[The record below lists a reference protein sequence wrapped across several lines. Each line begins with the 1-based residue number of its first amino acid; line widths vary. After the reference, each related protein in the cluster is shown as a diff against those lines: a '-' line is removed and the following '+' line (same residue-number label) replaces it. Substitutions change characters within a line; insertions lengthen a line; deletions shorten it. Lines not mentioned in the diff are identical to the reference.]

1 MSSEVNNKLDRP
13 TRFPT
18 QTREAQANDSD
29 LGDWQTMETTQTYS
43 RKDKLENLF
52 SVSVL
57 LAMALLPV
65 LEIVGRKFFGRGIPG
80 SIPLVEHLTLWIAFL
95 GAMLAA
101 RSDRMLALSTV
112 SFLPEAAR
120 HPVRIFTGA
129 VGAGV
134 AAWLAWASFDLVR
147 FEYEA
152 PTFVA
157 LGIPV
162 WTAMCIMPAALA
174 LIAFRLIWHASDR
187 GWGRL
192 LAGFGL
198 ALPIGLGFAP
208 SIQDVGLVLPIAI
221 TIVLATLLGM
231 PIFAA
236 IGGLALLFFWNDA
249 VPVAAVPVEVYR
261 LTAHPM
267 LPAIPLFT
275 FGGYILSEGGA
286 SRRLVKLFSALVGWI
301 PGGLAIMTTFVLAFF
316 TPLTGASGV
325 TILSMGGLLLPVMRR
340 ARYPERFSVGLVT
353 VSGSIGLLL
362 PLSLPVILYAVTAKV
377 SVADLFLGALLPG
390 VLLILLVAAWGV
402 RQGLV
407 SGIER
412 QPFDLRKAAAALWE
426 AKWELLLPV
435 VILVGIIGGITTWVE
450 ASAITVIYA
459 FVVECFVYKDLS
471 VRKDTLRIAIES
483 ATLVGGFLIILG
495 MALGFT
501 NYLIQAEIPMQAL
514 AWVQSNIESP
524 LVFLLALNILLLIV
538 GGLMDIY
545 SAIFVI
551 VPLITPIA
559 AAYGVNPVHLG
570 IIFLANLELGYLTP
584 PMGENLFLSSF
595 RFNQPLTT
603 VFRSIVPFWL
613 ILMAGVLVITY
624 FPPMTLILVEV
635 FSGRP

>member
-1 MSSEVNNKLDRP
+1 M
-13 TRFPT
+13 
-18 QTREAQANDSD
+18 
-29 LGDWQTMETTQTYS
+29 
-43 RKDKLENLF
+43 
-52 SVSVL
+52 
-57 LAMALLPV
+57 
-65 LEIVGRKFFGRGIPG
+65 
-80 SIPLVEHLTLWIAFL
+80 
-95 GAMLAA
+95 
-101 RSDRMLALSTV
+101 
-112 SFLPEAAR
+112 
-120 HPVRIFTGA
+120 
-129 VGAGV
+129 
-134 AAWLAWASFDLVR
+134 
-147 FEYEA
+147 
-152 PTFVA
+152 
-157 LGIPV
+157 
-162 WTAMCIMPAALA
+162 
-174 LIAFRLIWHASDR
+174 
-187 GWGRL
+187 
-192 LAGFGL
+192 
-198 ALPIGLGFAP
+198 
-208 SIQDVGLVLPIAI
+208 
-221 TIVLATLLGM
+221 
-231 PIFAA
+231 
-236 IGGLALLFFWNDA
+236 
-249 VPVAAVPVEVYR
+249 
-261 LTAHPM
+261 
-267 LPAIPLFT
+267 
-275 FGGYILSEGGA
+275 
-286 SRRLVKLFSALVGWI
+286 
-301 PGGLAIMTTFVLAFF
+301 
-316 TPLTGASGV
+316 
-325 TILSMGGLLLPVMRR
+325 
-340 ARYPERFSVGLVT
+340 GLVT

-377 SVADLFLGALLPG
+377 SVADLFLGALVPG

-412 QPFDLRKAAAALWE
+412 QPFDLRRAAAALWE

-435 VILVGIIGGITTWVE
+435 VILVGIIGGFTTWVE

-624 FPPMTLILVEV
+624 FPPMTLTLVNLLA
-635 FSGRP
+635 R

>member
-1 MSSEVNNKLDRP
+1 MLH
-13 TRFPT
+13 RFLRGV
-18 QTREAQANDSD
+18 QTD
-29 LGDWQTMETTQTYS
+29 T
-43 RKDKLENLF
+43 
-52 SVSVL
+52 V
-57 LAMALLPV
+57 
-65 LEIVGRKFFGRGIPG
+65 PG
-80 SIPLVEHLTLWIAFL
+80 SVPLVEHLTLWIAFL
-95 GAMLAA
+95 GAALAA
-101 RSDRMLALSTV
+101 RSGRLLGLSTPG
-112 SFLPEAAR
+112 FLPGAAR
-120 HPVRIFTGA
+120 NATQIFTGA

-152 PTFVA
+152 PTYVA

-162 WTAMCIMPAALA
+162 WAAMCIMPASLA
-174 LIAFRLIWHASDR
+174 LIALRLIWHASDR
-187 GWGRL
+187 SWGRL
-192 LAGFGL
+192 LTGLGL

-208 SIQDVGLVLPIAI
+208 SMQGAGVVLPIL
-221 TIVLATLLGM
+221 IVIVSATLLGM

-236 IGGLALLFFWNDA
+236 IGGLALAFFWNDG

-286 SRRLVKLFSALVGWI
+286 SRRLVQVFSALVGWI
-301 PGGLAIMTTFVLAFF
+301 PGGLAIVTTFVLAFF

-325 TILSMGGLLLPVMRR
+325 TILSMGGLLLPVLGR

-377 SVADLFLGALLPG
+377 SVTDLFIGALLPG

-402 RQGLV
+402 RQSLI

-412 QPFDLRKAAAALWE
+412 QPFDLRKAAAAVWE

-435 VILVGIIGGITTWVE
+435 VILVGIIGGFTTWVE
-450 ASAITVIYA
+450 ASALTVLYA

-495 MALGFT
+495 VALGFT
-501 NYLIQAEIPMQAL
+501 NYLIQARIPMQTL
-514 AWVQSNIESP
+514 AWVQTHIESP
-524 LVFLLALNILLLIV
+524 FVFLLVLNIFLLVV

-545 SAIFVI
+545 SAIFVV

-559 AAYGVNPVHLG
+559 AVYGINPVHLG

-584 PMGENLFLSSF
+584 PMGENLFLSSY
-595 RFNQPLTT
+595 RFNQPLTA

-613 ILMAGVLVITY
+613 ILMVGVLVITY
-624 FPPMTLILVEV
+624 FPPMTLTLVEL
-635 FSGRP
+635 FSASSNGF

>member
-1 MSSEVNNKLDRP
+1 M
-13 TRFPT
+13 
-18 QTREAQANDSD
+18 
-29 LGDWQTMETTQTYS
+29 
-43 RKDKLENLF
+43 
-52 SVSVL
+52 
-57 LAMALLPV
+57 
-65 LEIVGRKFFGRGIPG
+65 
-80 SIPLVEHLTLWIAFL
+80 
-95 GAMLAA
+95 
-101 RSDRMLALSTV
+101 
-112 SFLPEAAR
+112 
-120 HPVRIFTGA
+120 
-129 VGAGV
+129 
-134 AAWLAWASFDLVR
+134 
-147 FEYEA
+147 
-152 PTFVA
+152 
-157 LGIPV
+157 
-162 WTAMCIMPAALA
+162 
-174 LIAFRLIWHASDR
+174 
-187 GWGRL
+187 
-192 LAGFGL
+192 
-198 ALPIGLGFAP
+198 
-208 SIQDVGLVLPIAI
+208 
-221 TIVLATLLGM
+221 
-231 PIFAA
+231 
-236 IGGLALLFFWNDA
+236 
-249 VPVAAVPVEVYR
+249 
-261 LTAHPM
+261 
-267 LPAIPLFT
+267 
-275 FGGYILSEGGA
+275 
-286 SRRLVKLFSALVGWI
+286 
-301 PGGLAIMTTFVLAFF
+301 
-316 TPLTGASGV
+316 
-325 TILSMGGLLLPVMRR
+325 
-340 ARYPERFSVGLVT
+340 GLVT

-471 VRKDTLRIAIES
+471 VREDTLRIAIES

-595 RFNQPLTT
+595 RFNLPLTT

>member
-1 MSSEVNNKLDRP
+1 M
-13 TRFPT
+13 
-18 QTREAQANDSD
+18 EATHS
-29 LGDWQTMETTQTYS
+29 YS
-43 RKDKLENLF
+43 TKDKIENLF

-57 LAMALLPV
+57 VAMALLPV
-65 LEIVGRKFFGRGIPG
+65 VEIIGRKLLGRGIPG

-95 GAMLAA
+95 GAALAT

-120 HPVRIFTGA
+120 NPVRIFTGA

-152 PTFVA
+152 PTEVA
-157 LGIPV
+157 MGIRV
-162 WTAMCIMPAALA
+162 WMAMCIMPAAFG
-174 LIAFRLIWHASDR
+174 LIAFRLIWHSSDH

-192 LAGFGL
+192 LAGLGL
-198 ALPIGLGFAP
+198 ALPIGLGFAT
-208 SIQDVGLVLPIAI
+208 SMQGGGIVLPIAVI
-221 TIVLATLLGM
+221 ILAATLLGM
-231 PIFAA
+231 PIFATL
-236 IGGLALLFFWNDA
+236 GGLALLFFWNDF
-249 VPVAAVPVEVYR
+249 VPAAAVPVETYR

-286 SRRLVKLFSALVGWI
+286 SKRLMKLFTAWVGWI

-325 TILSMGGLLLPVMRR
+325 TILSMGGLLKPVLER

-362 PLSLPVILYAVTAKV
+362 PLSLPVILYAVTARV

-390 VLLILLVAAWGV
+390 LLLILMVAAWGF

-412 QPFDLRKAAAALWE
+412 QPFVLRKAVTALWE
-426 AKWELLLPV
+426 ARCELLLPV
-435 VILVGIIGGITTWVE
+435 VILVGIIGGFTTWVE
-450 ASAITVIYA
+450 AAAITVLYA
-459 FVVECFVYKDLS
+459 FVVEFFIYKDLS
-471 VRKDTLRIAIES
+471 VRKDTLRIAIET

-514 AWVQSNIESP
+514 AWVQSHIDSP
-524 LVFLLALNILLLIV
+524 LVFLLVLNVFLLAV

-545 SAIFVI
+545 SAIFVV
-551 VPLITPIA
+551 VPLIIPIA
-559 AAYGVNPVHLG
+559 AAYGINPVHLG

-595 RFNQPLTT
+595 RFNQPLTA

-613 ILMAGVLVITY
+613 ILMAGVLLITY
-624 FPPMTLILVEV
+624 FPPLTLTLVEL
-635 FSGRP
+635 FGGGP

>member
-1 MSSEVNNKLDRP
+1 
-13 TRFPT
+13 
-18 QTREAQANDSD
+18 
-29 LGDWQTMETTQTYS
+29 METTHSYS
-43 RKDKLENLF
+43 TRDKLENLF
-52 SVSVL
+52 SVAILMV
-57 LAMALLPV
+57 MALLPV
-65 LEIVGRKFFGRGIPG
+65 LEVIGRKFVGRGISG

-120 HPVRIFTGA
+120 NPVRIFTGA

-157 LGIPV
+157 WGIPV
-162 WTAMCIMPAALA
+162 WTAMCIMPAAFA
-174 LIAFRLIWHASDR
+174 VIAVRLIWHASDK

-192 LAGFGL
+192 LAGLGL
-198 ALPIGLGFAP
+198 ALPIGLGLVTSMQGAG
-208 SIQDVGLVLPIAI
+208 IVLPIVVI
-221 TIVLATLLGM
+221 FLSATLLGM
-231 PIFAA
+231 PIFATL
-236 IGGLALLFFWNDA
+236 GGLALLFFWNDA
-249 VPVAAVPVEVYR
+249 VPMAAVPVETYR

-275 FGGYILSEGGA
+275 FAGYILSEGGA
-286 SRRLVKLFSALVGWI
+286 SRRLMNLFSALVGWI
-301 PGGLAIMTTFVLAFF
+301 PGGLAVMTTFVLAFF

-325 TILSMGGLLLPVMRR
+325 TILSMGGLLKPVLER

-362 PLSLPVILYAVTAKV
+362 PLSLPVILYAVTANV

-390 VLLILLVAAWGV
+390 ILLILLVAAWGV

-412 QPFDLRKAAAALWE
+412 QPFDLRAAVTALWG
-426 AKWELLLPV
+426 AKWELLLPG
-435 VILVGIIGGITTWVE
+435 VILVGIIGGFTTWVE
-450 ASAITVIYA
+450 AAAITVLYA
-459 FVVECFVYKDLS
+459 LVVECFIYKDLS
-471 VRKDTLRIAIES
+471 VCKDTLRIAIES

-495 MALGFT
+495 VALGFT
-501 NYLIQAEIPMQAL
+501 NYLIQAEIPMLAL
-514 AWVQSNIESP
+514 SWVQSNIESP
-524 LVFLLALNILLLIV
+524 LVFLLALNILLLVV

-603 VFRSIVPFWL
+603 VFRSIVPFWI
-613 ILMAGVLVITY
+613 ILMAGVLLITY
-624 FPPMTLILVEV
+624 FPPMTLTLVEL
-635 FSGRP
+635 FSVGP